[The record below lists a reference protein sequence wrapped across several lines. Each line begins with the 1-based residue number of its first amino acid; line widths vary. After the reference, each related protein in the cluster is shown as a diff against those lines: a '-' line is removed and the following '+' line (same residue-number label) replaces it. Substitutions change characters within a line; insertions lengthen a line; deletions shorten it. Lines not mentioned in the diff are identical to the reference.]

1 LDATFA
7 PEVPPTATTFKDR
20 SGGLLACGIVEIALG
35 GLALLFIPFI
45 LLGAVLSRK
54 TTGTAMPAG
63 SYVQSIAMYAFS
75 AAVFVTLGIGS
86 IRARRWARALNLVVS
101 WIWLVLGVL
110 STILITAILPTGFKE
125 GFKRAAS
132 MNPNAPPPPEM
143 LMAVI
148 LTFVIVLFAVFL
160 IVVPLIL
167 VLFFRRAD
175 VEETCKRRDPVE
187 RWTDRIPLP
196 LLALGLLFACTA
208 PYSLILGLSVPLV
221 PFFGRYLTGLPG
233 AIGCF
238 VLACVDGIL
247 AFLVFRRQI
256 IGWTLAVVWSAMR
269 IISTAITFRHGDLSQ
284 AYSRMGWRGAQ
295 LDTMGPG
302 GFARSLVLGWTVV
315 IMLIFFGY
323 LLWTRRYFVAAQAP
337 VTLPPESS
345 PPPPDFSPHQGSATL

>member
-1 LDATFA
+1 MNSTFPLETA
-7 PEVPPTATTFKDR
+7 PPPPFKDR

-63 SYVQSIAMYAFS
+63 SYVQSVAMYAVC
-75 AAVFVTLGIGS
+75 AAVFITLGIGS
-86 IRARRWARALNLVVS
+86 IRALRWARALNLVVS
-101 WIWLVLGVL
+101 WIWLVLGIL
-110 STILITAILPTGFKE
+110 STILITVILPTGFKE

-132 MNPNAPPPPEM
+132 MNPNTPPPPET

-148 LTFVIVLFAVFL
+148 LTFVIVISSVFL
-160 IVVPLIL
+160 VILPLIF
-167 VLFFRRAD
+167 VLFFRRTD

-196 LLALGLLFACTA
+196 LLALGLLFACAA
-208 PYSLILGLSVPLV
+208 PYSLLLGVSMPLV

-238 VLACVDGIL
+238 VLGCVDGLL
-247 AFLVFRRQI
+247 AILVFRRQL
-256 IGWTLAVVWSAMR
+256 IGWTLAVVWCAIR
-269 IISTAITFRHGDLSQ
+269 IVSTGITFRHGDLAQ

-295 LDTMGPG
+295 MEAMGSG
-302 GFARSLVLGWTVV
+302 GSFARSVVLGWTLV
-315 IMLIFFGY
+315 IMLVFFGY
-323 LLWTRRYFVAAQAP
+323 LLWTRRYFVAAQATM
-337 VTLPPESS
+337 TLPPENS
-345 PPPPDFSPHQGSATL
+345 PPSPGFSDHQGGATL